1 MTNRNGGDKGT
12 EGFGAPRDVPR
23 DFLTP
28 WLLLLLRNWNMH
40 GYQLM
45 QMMSISGL
53 AAFDPTTVYRALR
66 RLEEE
71 GLIISGWETGDS
83 GPAKRV
89 YSLTEEGEKFL
100 QTCTSVL
107 KQYQGVLDRFFE
119 LYAEAK
125 RTPHPDKP
133 KKPSGSSTVGASK

>member
-1 MTNRNGGDKGT
+1 MIKPNDDGKET

-45 QMMSISGL
+45 QMMTISGL
-53 AAFDPTTVYRALR
+53 AAFDPATVYRALR

-71 GLIISGWETGDS
+71 GLITSDWETGDS

-89 YSLTEEGEKFL
+89 YSITETGENFL

-107 KQYQGVLDRFFE
+107 KQYQGILDRFFE
-119 LYAEAK
+119 LYTQAK
-125 RTPHPDKP
+125 MPPPPTESKHSS
-133 KKPSGSSTVGASK
+133 PSSNKC

>member
-1 MTNRNGGDKGT
+1 MAKRSDNDKVT
-12 EGFGAPRDVPR
+12 EGFGAPKDVPK

-28 WLLLLLRNWNMH
+28 WLLLLLHNWSMH

-45 QMMSISGL
+45 QMMTISGL

-71 GLIISGWETGDS
+71 GLIVSGWETGDS

-89 YSLTEEGEKFL
+89 YSITEAGEKIL
-100 QTCTSVL
+100 QTWTSAL
-107 KQYQGVLDRFFE
+107 EQYQGILDRFFE
-119 LYAEAK
+119 LYTEAT
-125 RTPHPDKP
+125 RTPHRAKS
-133 KKPSGSSTVGASK
+133 KKSSKSTT